1 MVVAVVRAGTLVTDM
16 SMGDPDL
23 DARMRHAAEQ
33 AINHFLS
40 APKYTIAAGK
50 QHLFETSFP
59 FAAHAINQ
67 VRAALLLVDHGY
79 AFPAEANARSAL
91 EHAVTVQWMTFTHGG
106 RKAVAA
112 ELIRDFAAV
121 VNDAKH
127 FTDVPEGLTLK
138 APAGYSSDGPART
151 FERMCMRFDDSRS
164 LYVMY
169 RRLSGSIHP
178 SLTSVGQYL
187 DHGEER
193 VTGLN
198 LEPDP
203 TPDVDLMWACGL
215 SAVFAVSALE
225 TLRRTKP
232 YKAKIRKIAEAA
244 GMPPDLDSSD
254 RQPELRRPPKAQP
267 PS

>member
-1 MVVAVVRAGTLVTDM
+1 MRAGTLVTDM
-16 SMGDPDL
+16 SVGDPDL
-23 DARMRHAAEQ
+23 DARMRRAAEQ
-33 AINHFLS
+33 AIDHFLS

-50 QHLFETSFP
+50 QQLFETSFP

-225 TLRRTKP
+225 TLRRAKP